1 MTENLFYAESAAR
14 SDKLDEGRWKHKA
27 KRPALRRGPMKPKDM
42 YAAWGRIMTKA
53 PAQGRCE

>member
-14 SDKLDEGRWKHKA
+14 SDKLDEGRWKLKA

-42 YAAWGRIMTKA
+42 YAAWGRI
-53 PAQGRCE
+53 PE